1 MADKRPPWA
10 SRGKDPAWELT
21 RTLGISLAEANAR
34 IAAKR
39 AAVEAEAKPKAKAVD
54 ADQINQGEGE

>member
-34 IAAKR
+34 IAAER
-39 AAVEAEAKPKAKAVD
+39 AVAVKAEAKPKAKP
-54 ADQINQGEGE
+54 ADPVNQGEGE

>member
-21 RTLGISLAEANAR
+21 RTLGISLAEAQAR
-34 IAAKR
+34 IAAEL
-39 AAVEAEAKPKAKAVD
+39 AEAEKAKAKPKAE
-54 ADQINQGEGE
+54 DQINQGEGE